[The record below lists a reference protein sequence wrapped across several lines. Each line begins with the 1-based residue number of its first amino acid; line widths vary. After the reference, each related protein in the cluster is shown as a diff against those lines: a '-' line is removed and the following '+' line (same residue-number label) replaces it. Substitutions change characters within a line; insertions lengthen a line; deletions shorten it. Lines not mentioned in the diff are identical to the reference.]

1 MDSTIHNRTIAS
13 DKVPSS
19 NAPPFRVVFN
29 GSAHQDCASEV
40 TPDVQRQQ
48 EVKAYEREVIRK
60 IAAWK
65 TRRTSRLRN
74 ICDRLSRPLGW
85 GLNRV
90 LPASA
95 INAAISAACS
105 TSQWLAEVHGS
116 TRLPGVS
123 HATDRSGQSLELC
136 DRLAARVGR
145 VAQAAA
151 LLDGAVTGMAGFLL
165 APVAVGTRT
174 FVALRRIHRTGRGYA
189 FWLG

>member
-1 MDSTIHNRTIAS
+1 MIHNRTIPS
-13 DKVPSS
+13 DEVPSS
-19 NAPPFRVVFN
+19 NAPPLRVVFN
-29 GSAHQDCASEV
+29 GSTDQDSASEV

-65 TRRTSRLRN
+65 TRRTTPLRN
-74 ICDRLSRPLGW
+74 IFDRLSRPLGW

-116 TRLPGVS
+116 TRLPS

-136 DRLAARVGR
+136 RSEEHTSELQSLRHLVCRL
-145 VAQAAA
+145 
-151 LLDGAVTGMAGFLL
+151 LLEKKKKT
-165 APVAVGTRT
+165 
-174 FVALRRIHRTGRGYA
+174 
-189 FWLG
+189 